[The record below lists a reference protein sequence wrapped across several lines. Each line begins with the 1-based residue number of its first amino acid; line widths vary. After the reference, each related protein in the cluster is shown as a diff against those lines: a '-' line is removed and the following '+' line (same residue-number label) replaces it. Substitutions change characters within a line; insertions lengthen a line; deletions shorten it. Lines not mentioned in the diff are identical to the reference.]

1 MKPYLLA
8 NVERAAKLKEDS
20 NKYASHHLTKNQV
33 HDLELLIAGAYDPLT
48 GYLNKSDHVS
58 VVDSI
63 HLTDGTLW
71 AKPISLAVDK
81 KLYKILNQG
90 DQLAL
95 RDPEGV
101 VLAILSIEDLF
112 EFKGIY
118 YFGGTIEGIEMPQHY
133 DHQELR
139 LYQKGMNLG
148 TDTVLTCTN
157 LLHKAEIETLKNHVK
172 VHKSKIIVQLFASDP
187 IESHSRLRCIKA
199 ALSELSNDQYA
210 LSIVPGHAPANAKEW
225 LQYAILLKGSGY
237 SSLISDG
244 DMSLVKEHSVINYIT
259 LPKGSPE
266 ETFDAV
272 LQEIDSINPPP
283 KKKGLTIFLT
293 GLSGSG
299 KSTIAKILQIKM
311 LGLTKKRITLLDG
324 DIVRKNL
331 CSELGFSKEH
341 RLINL
346 QRIGFVANEISKNGG
361 IAICAPIAPYDSIR
375 KEIRQN
381 IETDSG
387 FILIHVATPI
397 EVCEAR
403 DRKGLYAKARSGE
416 IQHFTGISD
425 PYEEPEDA
433 ELIVQTTNQTAE
445 ESCEFILD
453 HLKAL
458 GFLELA

>member
-1 MKPYLLA
+1 
-8 NVERAAKLKEDS
+8 
-20 NKYASHHLTKNQV
+20 
-33 HDLELLIAGAYDPLT
+33 
-48 GYLNKSDHVS
+48 
-58 VVDSI
+58 
-63 HLTDGTLW
+63 
-71 AKPISLAVDK
+71 
-81 KLYKILNQG
+81 
-90 DQLAL
+90 
-95 RDPEGV
+95 
-101 VLAILSIEDLF
+101 
-112 EFKGIY
+112 
-118 YFGGTIEGIEMPQHY
+118 
-133 DHQELR
+133 
-139 LYQKGMNLG
+139 
-148 TDTVLTCTN
+148 
-157 LLHKAEIETLKNHVK
+157 LHKAEIETLKNHVK

-187 IESHSRLRCIKA
+187 IKSHSRLRCIKA
-199 ALSELSNDQYA
+199 ALSELSIDQYA
-210 LSIVPGHAPANAKEW
+210 LSIVPGHAPANAKDW

-453 HLKAL
+453 HLKVL